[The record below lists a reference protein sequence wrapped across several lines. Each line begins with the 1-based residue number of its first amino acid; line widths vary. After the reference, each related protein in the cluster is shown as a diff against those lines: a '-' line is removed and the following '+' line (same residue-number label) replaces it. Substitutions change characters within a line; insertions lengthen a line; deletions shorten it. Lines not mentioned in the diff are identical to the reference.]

1 MTKYYI
7 KFDGGDWREV
17 SKEEFISAE
26 GAAGFRSKF
35 GPGYLATAGFS
46 GHGVSGKITE

>member
-7 KFDGGDWREV
+7 KFDGDDWGEV

-35 GPGYLATAGFS
+35 GPGCLATAGL